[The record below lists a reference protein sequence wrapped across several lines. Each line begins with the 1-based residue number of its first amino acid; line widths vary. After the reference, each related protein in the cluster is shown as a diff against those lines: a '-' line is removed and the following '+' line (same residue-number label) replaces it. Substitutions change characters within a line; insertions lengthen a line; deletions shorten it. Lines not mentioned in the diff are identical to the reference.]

1 MTITVRRE
9 VFNDECTLG
18 KMYLNGEFYA
28 HTLEDTYRGQLD
40 NEADKVY
47 GKTAIPCG
55 TYKVTATMS
64 NRFKKVLPLLHN
76 VPRFEGIRI
85 HGANTADDLLGCV
98 GIGKNTNGI
107 DRISDCKER
116 VETLTKLIQAAGE
129 ATIFVENNAVV

>member
-1 MTITVRRE
+1 MNIKVTRDIFTP
-9 VFNDECTLG
+9 DCTLG

-55 TYKVTATMS
+55 TYKVVATMS
-64 NRFKKVLPLLHN
+64 NRFKKVLPLLSD
-76 VPRFEGIRI
+76 VKGFEGVRI
-85 HGANTADDLLGCV
+85 HGGNTDADTLGCIL
-98 GIGKNTNGI
+98 IGKNTNGT

-116 VETLTKLIQAAGE
+116 VETLTELIQAAGE
-129 ATIFVENNAVV
+129 AVITVENVSVV